1 MKAVSSSNVI
11 KHIASSEG
19 NWNLPLLNVKN
30 RGADPTKPNTKN
42 IDLLKSKLV
51 MSPVQNSSSLLTPK
65 SDWHLISS
73 YSISPESHIKV
84 RRIKEMITTDRAHDC

>member
-1 MKAVSSSNVI
+1 MF
-11 KHIASSEG
+11 
-19 NWNLPLLNVKN
+19 PL
-30 RGADPTKPNTKN
+30 
-42 IDLLKSKLV
+42 
-51 MSPVQNSSSLLTPK
+51 QNSSSLLTPK

>member
-1 MKAVSSSNVI
+1 MCMSKESQTLTHNNVNQI
-11 KHIASSEG
+11 FFLRKQHAIPS
-19 NWNLPLLNVKN
+19 
-30 RGADPTKPNTKN
+30 RRRKN
-42 IDLLKSKLV
+42 IESKLV
-51 MSPVQNSSSLLTPK
+51 MCPLQNSSSLLTPK